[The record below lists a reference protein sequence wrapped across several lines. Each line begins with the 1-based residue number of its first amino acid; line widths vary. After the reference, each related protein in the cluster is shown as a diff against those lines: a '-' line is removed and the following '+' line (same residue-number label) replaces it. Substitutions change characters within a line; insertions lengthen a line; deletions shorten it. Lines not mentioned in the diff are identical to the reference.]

1 MRWDFDGAWEAIVF
15 EGAKRGKVFKT
26 SVSALIEDKWLAIG
40 ASAGHG
46 TNFGH
51 ASSAQKKE
59 ASYLFLEKHMKDAM
73 AADGQSPVV

>member
-1 MRWDFDGAWEAIVF
+1 ML
-15 EGAKRGKVFKT
+15 KT
-26 SVSALIEDKWLAIG
+26 SVSASIEDEWLALG
-40 ASAGHG
+40 ARARYG

-73 AADGQSPVV
+73 AADGQSPVA